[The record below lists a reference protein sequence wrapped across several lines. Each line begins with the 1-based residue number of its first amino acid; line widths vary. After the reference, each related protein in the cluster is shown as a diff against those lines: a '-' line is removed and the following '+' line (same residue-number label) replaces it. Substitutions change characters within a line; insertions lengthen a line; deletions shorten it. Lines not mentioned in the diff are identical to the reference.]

1 MPGMI
6 ADREKAATG
15 LAWSFGGLNLA
26 LGFLL
31 VAYFVGLI
39 PTFAHVLPGDF
50 RHGVASSGLWFF
62 LALAFLANVA
72 GVLVV
77 GFIVIFP
84 ALLDGVGVDERR
96 VTRLLTQD
104 AAISREAL
112 EACLA
117 VVRAEASIARHRIAL
132 GRGIILAGAAA
143 LVLAFVAVCTTLVH
157 APPRKALFIAGDH
170 IVDNATVTNGQ
181 IWRFTGDQIAGALAL
196 DIPELYDFHFGD
208 LENNTQSRIFTDFL
222 FAFRAILGW
231 IGLTSIIVTIRDWR
245 SRPPKG
251 KNGVATL

>member
-1 MPGMI
+1 MI
-6 ADREKAATG
+6 MGRDRAATR
-15 LAWSFGGLNLA
+15 LAWSFGALNVA
-26 LGFLL
+26 LGLL
-31 VAYFVGLI
+31 LIAHFAGLV
-39 PTFAHVLPGDF
+39 PTFVHILPGDF
-50 RHGVASSGLWFF
+50 HHGIASTGLWLF
-62 LALAFLANVA
+62 LSLAFLANVA

-112 EACLA
+112 KACLA
-117 VVRAEASIARHRIAL
+117 VVRAEAGVARQRIAV
-132 GRGIILAGAAA
+132 GRAIILAGAVA
-143 LVLAFVAVCTTLVH
+143 LVFAFAAVCTTLVH
-157 APPRKALFIAGDH
+157 APPRKPLFITQSRV
-170 IVDNATVTNGQ
+170 VDNATVTNGQ

-196 DIPELYDFHFGD
+196 DMPELYDFHFGD
-208 LENNTQSRIFTDFL
+208 LENNTGSRIFTDFL

-245 SRPPKG
+245 SRPPRI
-251 KNGVATL
+251 